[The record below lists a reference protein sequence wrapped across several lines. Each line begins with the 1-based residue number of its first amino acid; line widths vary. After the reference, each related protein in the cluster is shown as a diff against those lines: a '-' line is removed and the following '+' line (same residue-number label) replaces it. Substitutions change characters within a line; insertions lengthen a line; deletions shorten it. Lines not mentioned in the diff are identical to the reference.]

1 MGQVQLRPELGQLKE
16 IPEDR
21 SIHELPLCG
30 RHCQV
35 REKSFPELSLRRTS
49 CLQGLRVRNC
59 KRQRYCI
66 CVKSCPCFMKHGRS
80 SLVGMFASPRPGCR
94 KTHGKLMI
102 PASTTYLAAI
112 ASLRL
117 SERIGS
123 SDRWRKLAETSGA
136 ARLHGLRL
144 RVLKVTLSRRIYAVT
159 RRADARDARFALQPI
174 GEDERCALSHDRG
187 PSGLRTRASGGS
199 YSSGSTTIREEA
211 AATRA
216 A

>member
-1 MGQVQLRPELGQLKE
+1 MGG
-16 IPEDR
+16 
-21 SIHELPLCG
+21 
-30 RHCQV
+30 
-35 REKSFPELSLRRTS
+35 
-49 CLQGLRVRNC
+49 
-59 KRQRYCI
+59 
-66 CVKSCPCFMKHGRS
+66 S

-159 RRADARDARFALQPI
+159 RRAMHAMLALHSSQSAKTSAVPFPTIEDRVVCGHVRQVVHIRADQRQYGRKQPLP
-174 GEDERCALSHDRG
+174 ERPDVSWQKNTPDD
-187 PSGLRTRASGGS
+187 
-199 YSSGSTTIREEA
+199 
-211 AATRA
+211 
-216 A
+216 